1 MKGGGGGHWA
11 SLHRRAGE
19 QNNAVRSERL
29 CESIFPESERA
40 VLLRGSSTGAVFRGW
55 AGSEELPRHN
65 KLWRIAEG
73 GGGGYRLSQCKCWL
87 EGVGTCCLHCLSQAT
102 GGKTLL
108 VGDSDRPLPLGG
120 GSPRRLRCTAVRRL
134 SIQYSLGGGGGG
146 CGPPALHSRPR
157 VPC

>member
-1 MKGGGGGHWA
+1 M
-11 SLHRRAGE
+11 
-19 QNNAVRSERL
+19 
-29 CESIFPESERA
+29 
-40 VLLRGSSTGAVFRGW
+40 FRGW

-134 SIQYSLGGGGGG
+134 SIQYSLGGGGGLWATRTAQQTQSSVLKLQIRTLMLLISNDQATLTDYNPG
-146 CGPPALHSRPR
+146 VEEC
-157 VPC
+157 